1 MPTVQPIPQTPLR
14 DDPQQDSIW
23 KRYLDDLRRSVSS
36 SISSYSISSIAASS
50 IVGVISVTGG
60 GTGFSSY
67 VVGDLLYADTTTSL
81 SRFADVA
88 TGNAVISGGAGLVP
102 VYGKIGLTTHV
113 SSTLA
118 VGSGGTQLTSYAE
131 ADLLYA
137 SGPSLLSTIAAAA
150 STQVL
155 HGHSSRPYFGPVLL
169 AADVSGTL
177 PVARGG
183 TGLTAVGEVYSLL
196 RTNEAG
202 TANEYTPWPTTRNS
216 VLSGE
221 TLTIVSSRAYVTASP
236 FVNEGTIVNSGVML
250 VL

>member
-36 SISSYSISSIAASS
+36 SISSYSVSSIAASS
-50 IVGVISVTGG
+50 IVGVVSVTGG

-67 VVGDLLYADTTTSL
+67 TIGDLLYADTTTSL
-81 SRFADVA
+81 ARFADVA
-88 TGNAVISGGAGLVP
+88 TGNAVISGGISKVP

-113 SSTLA
+113 S
-118 VGSGGTQLTSYAE
+118 
-131 ADLLYA
+131 
-137 SGPSLLSTIAAAA
+137 
-150 STQVL
+150 
-155 HGHSSRPYFGPVLL
+155 
-169 AADVSGTL
+169 GTL
-177 PVARGG
+177 PVSSGG
-183 TGLTAVGEVYSLL
+183 TGITAIGEVYSLL
-196 RTNEAG
+196 RSNSSAS
-202 TANEYTPWPTTRNS
+202 ANEYTAWPTTRNS

-236 FVNEGTIVNSGVML
+236 LVNEGTIVNEGTLL